1 MADYLVSLK
10 ADTSQIKKDIDGVK
24 GSVDGLVTAAK
35 AFAVAFIGSKFVGFL
50 QDAVA
55 EATAAEDAL
64 NELKGAFIASGIE
77 SESAAESFKVFAA
90 EIQRTTKVSDDLAI
104 SSAAQLQALGN
115 FTENGLKV
123 ATKAAID
130 FAAFYK
136 KDLATA
142 IQLVGK
148 AANGEVGSL
157 SKLGIKVKEGATN
170 AETFANFLDKISKS
184 SGAAEREV
192 LTFSGAMAQLQ
203 NNASD
208 VLESIGNVIINN
220 DALKGSIQLAT
231 KVFIDLQAIVEKN
244 ADSIGVV
251 LSGAIDFLL
260 VGMRAVLNVLVESVK
275 GWRLFINAGQ
285 QAFAGLIGYAAEFL
299 SYILEIGKFIPGLSG
314 KVEGLQ
320 LFLDDVAKGQ
330 GKVVEDLKDSAD
342 KLLDTGMVSATGGES
357 PMAKSFRDAAKATGP
372 LVQSVVKTTK
382 GLEEEK
388 KQRDALNAAIK
399 EGSKDIGSF
408 IANMKK
414 MKGAGSGDLIGA
426 AASALTSS
434 LSKGAEGARQA
445 VVSTLT
451 TAATALLGPVGQA
464 LGPLFD
470 LLSQGPEKVKELVD
484 AFASAIPQVIS
495 NIVLALPVLIQAISD
510 NIPLIIDAFIANLP
524 ALIEG
529 FIQALPAVI
538 LSLSLLMPKIAYA
551 FTVGLIKLIPKF
563 FDQFIAGI
571 PDVFVAFTNQLIT
584 AAGEFINSIWEW
596 IKNTIPGAGA
606 AGKAATGDF
615 GGAASDVISGIGDFF
630 GFAEGGMVPAG
641 YPNDSFPAKLTSGEA
656 ILPTDTVA
664 KLESFLAN
672 GGGAGQNVTI
682 NLVVGEERLAKVM
695 LNLNRQGFRVS

>member
-1 MADYLVSLK
+1 VADYLVSLK
-10 ADTSQIKKDIDGVK
+10 ADVSQAKKDIEGVK

-64 NELKGAFIASGIE
+64 NELKGAFIGSGIE
-77 SESAAESFKVFAA
+77 AESAAASFKIFAA
-90 EIQRTTKVSDDLAI
+90 EMQRTTKYGDDQVI
-104 SSAAQLQALGN
+104 SLAAQLQAMGN
-115 FTENGLKV
+115 FTEQGLKV
-123 ATKAAID
+123 ATKAALD

-136 KDLATA
+136 KDVATA

-170 AETFANFLDKISKS
+170 AETFANFLEKIAKS

-231 KVFIDLQAIVEKN
+231 RVFIDLQAIVEKN

-260 VGMRAVLNVLVESVK
+260 VGLRAVLNVLVESVK

-285 QAFAGLIGYAAEFL
+285 QAFAGLVGYAAEFL
-299 SYILEIGKFIPGLSG
+299 SYILEIGKFIPGLSD

-330 GKVVEDLKDSAD
+330 GKVVDDLKDSAD

-372 LVQSVVKTTK
+372 LVQNVVTTAK
-382 GLEEEK
+382 GADEAK
-388 KQRDALNAAIK
+388 KQLEKMNTALTN
-399 EGSKDIGSF
+399 GSKDISSF
-408 IANMKK
+408 VVNIKEISKASASQQGGALASAVTQSLV
-414 MKGAGSGDLIGA
+414 KGAAG
-426 AASALTSS
+426 ASAAISGTL
-434 LSKGAEGARQA
+434 GAVANSFLPGIGGA
-445 VVSTLT
+445 V
-451 TAATALLGPVGQA
+451 TALVD
-464 LGPLFD
+464 LFA
-470 LLSQGPEKVKELVD
+470 QGPEKVRETIN
-484 AFASAIPQVIS
+484 AFAAAIPQVLS
-495 NIVLALPVLIQAISD
+495 NIILSLPVFIQAIVD
-510 NIPLIIDAFIANLP
+510 NIPMIIDALIASIP
-524 ALIEG
+524 FLIEALV
-529 FIQALPAVI
+529 QALPQLIV
-538 LSLSLLMPKIAYA
+538 SLTMLMPKIAYA
-551 FTVGLIKLIPKF
+551 FTVGLIKMLPMLF
-563 FDQFIAGI
+563 NELIAGI
-571 PDVFVAFTNQLIT
+571 PDIVTQFINQFVAGIPTIVNQFI
-584 AAGEFINSIWEW
+584 EFIKSA
-596 IKNTIPGAGA
+596 IPGGGTAV
-606 AGKAATGDF
+606 KAATGDV
-615 GGAASDVISGIGDFF
+615 GGVISDIGNFF

-664 KLESFLAN
+664 KLDSFLSN
-672 GGGAGQNVTI
+672 GGGAGQNVTV
-682 NLVVGEERLAKVM
+682 NLVVGEEQLAKVI
-695 LNLNRQGFRVS
+695 LNLNRQGFRLN

>member
-10 ADTSQIKKDIDGVK
+10 ADVSQAKKDIEGVK
-24 GSVDGLVTAAK
+24 SSVDGLVTAAK

-64 NELKGAFIASGIE
+64 NELKGAFIGSGIE
-77 SESAAESFKVFAA
+77 AESAAESFKVFAA
-90 EIQRTTKVSDDLAI
+90 EMQKTTKYGDDQVI
-104 SSAAQLQALGN
+104 SLAAQLQAMGN
-115 FTENGLKV
+115 FTEQGLKV
-123 ATKAAID
+123 ATKAALD

-136 KDLATA
+136 KDVATA

-157 SKLGIKVKEGATN
+157 SKLGIKVKEGSTN
-170 AETFANFLDKISKS
+170 AETFANFLDKIAKS

-220 DALKGSIQLAT
+220 EALKGSIQLAT

-260 VGMRAVLNVLVESVK
+260 VGLRAVLNVLVESVK

-285 QAFAGLIGYAAEFL
+285 QAFAGLVGYAAEFL
-299 SYILEIGKFIPGLSG
+299 SYILEIGKFIPGLSD

-330 GKVVEDLKDSAD
+330 GKVVDDLKDSAD

-372 LVQSVVKTTK
+372 LVQNVVATAK
-382 GLEEEK
+382 GADGAK
-388 KQRDALNAAIK
+388 KQLEKMNNALTN
-399 EGSKDIGSF
+399 GSKDISSF
-408 IANMKK
+408 VVNIKEISKASASQQGGALASAVTQSLV
-414 MKGAGSGDLIGA
+414 KGAAGA
-426 AASALTSS
+426 
-434 LSKGAEGARQA
+434 
-445 VVSTLT
+445 
-451 TAATALLGPVGQA
+451 TAAISGTLGAVANSFLPGIGGAVTALVD
-464 LGPLFD
+464 LFA
-470 LLSQGPEKVKELVD
+470 QGPEKVRETIN
-484 AFASAIPQVIS
+484 AFAAAIPQVLS
-495 NIVLALPVLIQAISD
+495 NIILSLPVFIQAIVD
-510 NIPLIIDAFIANLP
+510 NIPMIIDAVIASIP
-524 ALIEG
+524 FLIEALV
-529 FIQALPAVI
+529 QALPQLIV
-538 LSLSLLMPKIAYA
+538 SLTMLMPKIAYA
-551 FTVGLIKLIPKF
+551 FTVGLIKMLPMLF
-563 FDQFIAGI
+563 NELIAGI
-571 PDVFVAFTNQLIT
+571 PDIVTQFINQFVAGIPTIVNQFI
-584 AAGEFINSIWEW
+584 EFIKSA
-596 IKNTIPGAGA
+596 IPGGGTAV
-606 AGKAATGDF
+606 KAATGDV
-615 GGAASDVISGIGDFF
+615 GGVLGDIGDFF

-656 ILPTDTVA
+656 VLPTDTVA
-664 KLESFLAN
+664 KLDSFLAN
-672 GGGAGQNVTI
+672 GGGAGQNVTV
-682 NLVVGEERLAKVM
+682 NLVVGEEQLAKVI
-695 LNLNRQGFRVS
+695 LNLNRQGFRLT

>member
-10 ADTSQIKKDIDGVK
+10 ADVSQAKKDIEGVK

-64 NELKGAFIASGIE
+64 NELKGAFIGSGIE
-77 SESAAESFKVFAA
+77 AESAAASFKIFAA
-90 EIQRTTKVSDDLAI
+90 EMQRTTKYGDDQVI
-104 SSAAQLQALGN
+104 SLAAQLQAMGN
-115 FTENGLKV
+115 FTEQGLKV
-123 ATKAAID
+123 ATKAALD

-136 KDLATA
+136 KDVATA

-170 AETFANFLDKISKS
+170 AETFANFLEKIAKS

-231 KVFIDLQAIVEKN
+231 RVFIDLQAIVEKN

-260 VGMRAVLNVLVESVK
+260 VGLRAVLNVLVESVK

-285 QAFAGLIGYAAEFL
+285 QAFAGLVGYAAEFL
-299 SYILEIGKFIPGLSG
+299 SYILEIGKFIPGLSD

-330 GKVVEDLKDSAD
+330 GKVVDDLKDSAD

-372 LVQSVVKTTK
+372 LVQNVVTTAK
-382 GLEEEK
+382 GADEAK
-388 KQRDALNAAIK
+388 KQLEKMNTALTN
-399 EGSKDIGSF
+399 GSKDISSF
-408 IANMKK
+408 VVNIKEISKASASQQGGALASAVTQSLV
-414 MKGAGSGDLIGA
+414 KGAAG
-426 AASALTSS
+426 ASAAISGTL
-434 LSKGAEGARQA
+434 GAVANSFLPGIGGA
-445 VVSTLT
+445 V
-451 TAATALLGPVGQA
+451 TALVD
-464 LGPLFD
+464 LFA
-470 LLSQGPEKVKELVD
+470 QGPEKVRETIN
-484 AFASAIPQVIS
+484 AFAAAIPQVLS
-495 NIVLALPVLIQAISD
+495 NIILSLPVFIQAIVD
-510 NIPLIIDAFIANLP
+510 NIPMIIDALIASIP
-524 ALIEG
+524 FLIEALV
-529 FIQALPAVI
+529 QALPQLIV
-538 LSLSLLMPKIAYA
+538 SLTMLMPKIAYA
-551 FTVGLIKLIPKF
+551 FTVGLIKMLPMLF
-563 FDQFIAGI
+563 NELIAGI
-571 PDVFVAFTNQLIT
+571 PDIVTQFINQFVAGIPTIVNQFI
-584 AAGEFINSIWEW
+584 EFIKSA
-596 IKNTIPGAGA
+596 IPGGGTAV
-606 AGKAATGDF
+606 KAATGDV
-615 GGAASDVISGIGDFF
+615 GGVISDIGNFF

-664 KLESFLAN
+664 KLDSFLSN
-672 GGGAGQNVTI
+672 GGGAGQNVTV
-682 NLVVGEERLAKVM
+682 NLVVGEEQLAKVI
-695 LNLNRQGFRVS
+695 LNLNRQGFRLN